1 MQYKN
6 LIILSMLFFL
16 FGCKQKQK
24 QNAPPVE
31 PLVKEIPKVGNI
43 YKQMKFDNK
52 KDFIC
57 EMPVTAG
64 VSDTAQ
70 YKGKVY
76 GFCATECKEEFLKN
90 PEQYL
95 TSKK

>member
-31 PLVKEIPKVGNI
+31 PSVKEIPKEGNI
-43 YKQMKFDNK
+43 YKRFRYCT
-52 KDFIC
+52 I
-57 EMPVTAG
+57 
-64 VSDTAQ
+64 
-70 YKGKVY
+70 
-76 GFCATECKEEFLKN
+76 
-90 PEQYL
+90 
-95 TSKK
+95 